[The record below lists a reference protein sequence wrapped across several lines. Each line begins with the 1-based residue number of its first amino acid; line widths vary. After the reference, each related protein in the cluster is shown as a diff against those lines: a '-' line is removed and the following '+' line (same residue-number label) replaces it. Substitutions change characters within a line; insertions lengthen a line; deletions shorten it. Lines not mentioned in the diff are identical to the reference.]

1 MTDIEVYFPKLGHFW
16 LDAGLVGMERLL
28 REVESPIQVDAS
40 DAGVTLAGA
49 EAEIEQ
55 ALNATYDKL
64 IERYYNLSTKKQRD
78 DKISYNFFYDAKKDK
93 FIAFPKRKSVGIAGL
108 IYDKAPRPTGDS
120 LKWESK
126 YTKTITLA
134 GKQFGRTRAKL
145 PSTHSQLQS
154 RLDEFLD
161 INGLNITTSGLL
173 VDGPNAVRPKVVI
186 KVSTSEPKG
195 ACYLCGESSHILEDA
210 SQTTFPLI
218 TGSSGLLSF
227 NSQAG
232 APEKV
237 CWKCS
242 FRGKFVPVAGFYMK
256 PGDNLFAFFPYS
268 SSLKKMVDAL
278 SLLQDT
284 LYDDPM
290 LRKNFQ
296 HPLGFEK
303 VVDGFFQRPYEA
315 AFAFL
320 CTIYEKLI
328 KQTPKG
334 DGHAS
339 LDWAHMLNITLANA
353 PLEFVVLDAQA
364 KGQTAMAKMVWPFR
378 DSVYFFRLLQ
388 KIETQRIIIKEIMRL
403 YIDFSQSKFENM
415 TLTRNRVCER
425 ILKKKSVLDLTE
437 KHVFSTG
444 VNFFK
449 PLLDFLI
456 VYEPTIRR
464 EDSMN
469 NEEQETAVQLGKR
482 LGMSV
487 GNEGKK
493 GDLFRLRKTRRK
505 IDFLNELNRLQFKFK
520 LTVPPDVYGG
530 KLTDANFNE
539 FKQFSMIAALNSFNA
554 ATSSQKGEGK

>member
-1 MTDIEVYFPKLGHFW
+1 MTNVEIHFRKLGHFW

-28 REVESPIQVDAS
+28 REVQPTIQVDS
-40 DAGVTLAGA
+40 NEDSLTLAGT
-49 EAEIEQ
+49 EKEIERTLSD
-55 ALNATYDKL
+55 AYDLL

-78 DKISYNFFYDAKKDK
+78 DRISYNFFYDTDLDK

-108 IYDKAPRPTGDS
+108 IYDKAPRRTGS
-120 LKWESK
+120 SIKWKSK
-126 YTKTITLA
+126 HTKMISVA
-134 GKQFGRTRAKL
+134 EKQFKRTRATL
-145 PSTHSQLQS
+145 PATHSHLQH
-154 RLDEFLD
+154 RLEEFLD
-161 INGLNITTSGLL
+161 NNGLDVTTSGLL

-186 KVSTSEPKG
+186 KVSTSAPKG
-195 ACYLCGESSHILEDA
+195 ACYLCGEPCHVLEDA

-268 SSLKKMVDAL
+268 GSFQKMVDTL

-284 LYDDPM
+284 LYDDPA

-303 VVDGFFQRPYEA
+303 APDGFFQRPYEGS
-315 AFAFL
+315 FAFL
-320 CTIYEKLI
+320 YTIYSKLL
-328 KQTPKG
+328 KQTPKS
-334 DGHAS
+334 DGRAS
-339 LDWAHMLNITLANA
+339 LDWAQMLNMTMAKA
-353 PLEFVVLDAQA
+353 PLEFVVLAAQA

-378 DSVYFFRLLQ
+378 DSVYFFRLLH
-388 KIETQRIIIKEIMRL
+388 KIETQGIVIKEIMRL
-403 YIDFSQSKFENM
+403 YVDFSQSKFENK
-415 TLTRNRVCER
+415 TLLRNRICER
-425 ILKKKSVLDLTE
+425 ILKKKSVLSLTE
-437 KHVFSTG
+437 QHVFCNQI
-444 VNFFK
+444 NFIK

-456 VYEPTIRR
+456 AYEPIIRG
-464 EDSMN
+464 EDSMT

-487 GNEGKK
+487 GNGGKK

-505 IDFLNELNRLQFKFK
+505 TDFLNELNRLQFKFN
-520 LTVPPDVYGG
+520 LTVPPDVYAG
-530 KLTDANFNE
+530 KLTDVNFNE

-554 ATSSQKGEGK
+554 AISSQKGEEK